1 MSQLVNSESK
11 SVWSKPFYNPI
22 EYEMPKELAK
32 QILATR
38 KGAMT
43 RTFLTSPLS
52 NKSLIAVS
60 AQEVLPKPTSR
71 RRTASL

>member
-38 KGAMT
+38 KGEDKNT
-43 RTFLTSPLS
+43 HPQVFLKKVINEEFGLKGNCVKVT
-52 NKSLIAVS
+52 II
-60 AQEVLPKPTSR
+60 
-71 RRTASL
+71 